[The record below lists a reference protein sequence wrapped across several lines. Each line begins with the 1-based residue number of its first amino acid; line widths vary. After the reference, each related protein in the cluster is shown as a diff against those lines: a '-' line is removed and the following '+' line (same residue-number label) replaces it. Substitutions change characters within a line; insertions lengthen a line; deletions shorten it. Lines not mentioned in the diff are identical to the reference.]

1 MKNKAIFLDRD
12 GVINKAIVID
22 GKPYPPSSLEELEI
36 LEGVCEGI
44 ARLINAGYKIFI
56 VTNQPDVGRGKVSRE
71 SVDKIHYFLKS
82 QLAIDDIYC
91 CFHGTD
97 NECECRKPKPGMLN
111 SAVRQ
116 WDVDINVSYLIGD
129 RWRDIEAGKK
139 AGVSTILID
148 YQYDE
153 KKIKADFECSNFQ
166 KAVDYILKIY

>member
-1 MKNKAIFLDRD
+1 M
-12 GVINKAIVID
+12 G
-22 GKPYPPSSLEELEI
+22 
-36 LEGVCEGI
+36 
-44 ARLINAGYKIFI
+44 
-56 VTNQPDVGRGKVSRE
+56 
-71 SVDKIHYFLKS
+71 
-82 QLAIDDIYC
+82 
-91 CFHGTD
+91 
-97 NECECRKPKPGMLN
+97 
-111 SAVRQ
+111 Q